1 MPTEDFVMKHTRQI
15 AETTS
20 LANNNKIRLDN
31 IDKLVEVVNGMN
43 INVSIIAEQIKQQ
56 GSQLKELINTLKTH
70 EEKIETIEEKM
81 ETKDTVARLHERID
95 ILETSRGKE
104 AEKQL
109 TQMKWIVFILLLTSV
124 VQFYLSKI
132 GM

>member
-43 INVSIIAEQIKQQ
+43 VNISIIAEQIKQQ

-70 EEKIETIEEKM
+70 EEKIEVIEDKM

-95 ILETSRGKE
+95 ILETSKGKE

-109 TQMKWIVFILLLTSV
+109 TQMKWIVFVLLLTSV
-124 VQFYLSKI
+124 IQFYLGKA
-132 GM
+132 GL